1 MLNKIVSLFRR
12 QRAKP
17 EQPEPKPEIGPF
29 IQKLVTL
36 IENGDLLDKGVN
48 DDGETVLE
56 VPKNDGVLE
65 LCSRGHGWYGK
76 FNGTTFSMDF
86 PESEAICNAYLVFW
100 ENRQRKARQDA
111 EAKLFAATH
120 NLSNVSCW
128 QVKTRLIGQM

>member
-1 MLNKIVSLFRR
+1 MSLFRH
-12 QRAKP
+12 
-17 EQPEPKPEIGPF
+17 QPAHPKSKPEIDPF
-29 IQKLVTL
+29 TQKLVTL

-65 LCSRGHGWYGK
+65 LRSRGHGWYGK
-76 FNGTTFSMDF
+76 FNGTTFRMDF

-120 NLSNVSCW
+120 NLSNVS
-128 QVKTRLIGQM
+128 G

>member
-36 IENGDLLDKGVN
+36 IENGNLLDKGVN

-65 LCSRGHGWYGK
+65 LRSCDHVWGRAWYGK
-76 FNGTTFSMDF
+76 FNGTTFGMDF
-86 PESEAICNAYLVFW
+86 PESEAIRNAYLVFW

-120 NLSNVSCW
+120 NPSNVSS
-128 QVKTRLIGQM
+128 